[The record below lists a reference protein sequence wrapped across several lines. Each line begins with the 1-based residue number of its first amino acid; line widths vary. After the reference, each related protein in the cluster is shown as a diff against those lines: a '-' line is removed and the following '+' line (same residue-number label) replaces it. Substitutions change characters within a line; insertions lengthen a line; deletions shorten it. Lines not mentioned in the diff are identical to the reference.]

1 MTLQIQADTE
11 RCVGAGMC
19 ALTAPALFDQSDHD
33 GTVVLLT
40 AGRCG
45 PEAADTARAAVANCP
60 SGALALTD

>member
-1 MTLQIQADTE
+1 MQIQADTE

-19 ALTAPALFDQSDHD
+19 ALTAPGLFDQSEHD

-40 AGRCG
+40 AGECG
-45 PEAADTARAAVANCP
+45 REAADAARAAVATCP